1 MTCLSCG
8 HDRHIRAD
16 GACIACG
23 CKKLVE
29 KWDEP
34 APVVEAPVARIPLE
48 QLKAPDEDHS

>member
-23 CKKLVE
+23 CAKKIE

-34 APVVEAPVARIPLE
+34 VVEAPAVSRIPLE
-48 QLKAPDEDHS
+48 QLKAPDEGPA